1 MKLVKSLHTSM
12 LRFISEFA
20 NEYGLETVNMD
31 AHGDESTLP
40 QKDFIAVSGLSW
52 DVDDGFLNVNV
63 MFGISTLEDTNL
75 FRLVELVGELFEK
88 VLPTMR
94 INAYDADTG
103 EKVGNFVVRNG
114 TRALP
119 VGGSTVRPLQYVMVG
134 LLSTTTFSPAHEEED

>member
-1 MKLVKSLHTSM
+1 MKLVKSMHASM

-20 NEYGLETVNMD
+20 AEHNLEIVNMD

-40 QKDFIAVSGLSW
+40 SKDFVCMSAMSW
-52 DVDDGFLNVNV
+52 DVDEGFLSMNI

-75 FRLVELVGELFEK
+75 FRLVELVGELYEC
-88 VLPTMR
+88 VLPSMR

-119 VGGSTVRPLQYVMVG
+119 VGGSTARPLQYIMVG
-134 LLSTTTFSPAHEEED
+134 MLSTITLSPVQDDD